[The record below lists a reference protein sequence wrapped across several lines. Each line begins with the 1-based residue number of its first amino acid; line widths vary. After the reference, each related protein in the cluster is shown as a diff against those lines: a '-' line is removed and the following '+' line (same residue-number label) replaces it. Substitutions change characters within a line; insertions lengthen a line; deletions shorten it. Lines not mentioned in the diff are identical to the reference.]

1 MFVKLDTSKIKD
13 FYNLL
18 ETDEHNR
25 YDSWKHCYNT
35 FSNINQDDDI
45 LALNLGFYLAS
56 WGMYRGSAALL
67 QKSYKVHLGAITII
81 RDFYDL
87 RCNYLNEVSKVQ
99 KKDILGLNKQ
109 LFKHYNSFTYFD
121 NKNVLKSRKPTDT
134 LISKIILGTLG
145 CCPAFDRYFNDGV
158 KKHNFNFTNFNESSF
173 DEIFSFV
180 DYYKKDLLKLQNELK
195 LTQEMHYPILKLVD
209 IYFWHEG
216 FEMNSIQ
223 S

>member
-1 MFVKLDTSKIKD
+1 MSVIIRTDKVKD

-18 ETDEHNR
+18 KTDEHNR
-25 YDSWKHCYNT
+25 YDSWKHCYST

-45 LALNLGFYLAS
+45 LALHLGFYLAS

-81 RDFYDL
+81 RDYYHL
-87 RCNYLNEVSKVQ
+87 RCDELNEVSKVQ
-99 KKDILGLNKQ
+99 KRDILELNNQ

-134 LISKIILGTLG
+134 LISKVILGTLG

-158 KKHNFNFTNFNESSF
+158 KSYNFNFTTFSEKSFEGLFN
-173 DEIFSFV
+173 FV
-180 DYYKKDLLKLQNELK
+180 DNYRPELLKLQNELK
-195 LTQEMHYPILKLVD
+195 VSQGLHYPLLKLVD
-209 IYFWHEG
+209 IYFWFEG
-216 FEMNSIQ
+216 VSL
-223 S
+223 